1 VHTRVEHGDDVM
13 TGFRVLV
20 VIRVF
25 STVIVLVIIIIIIHG
40 SGPFGFYF
48 IIISNCVSF

>member
-1 VHTRVEHGDDVM
+1 M

-20 VIRVF
+20 VIRIF
-25 STVIVLVIIIIIIHG
+25 STVIVLVIIVIIHG
-40 SGPFGFYF
+40 FGTFGFYF